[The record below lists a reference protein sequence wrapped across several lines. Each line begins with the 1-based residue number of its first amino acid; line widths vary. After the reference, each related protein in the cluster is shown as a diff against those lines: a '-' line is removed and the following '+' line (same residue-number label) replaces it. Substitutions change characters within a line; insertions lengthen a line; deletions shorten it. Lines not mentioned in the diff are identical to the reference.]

1 MKDMKNITL
10 KSKHGYDIP
19 CRSAWDGQERV
30 IIACHGFGSSKDSP
44 MIQALVGAFPP
55 AGIGVVSFDFPAHG
69 ESPIGQEGLRVPFC
83 IDDLAA
89 VEAYLRAQDPGV
101 MLGYFGSSFGAYITL
116 LYLSQA
122 EMHGNRAFLRSA
134 AAAMP
139 ELVNSWVDQR
149 AREEIARQGYFVPDY
164 DYVRE
169 IRVTPA
175 FLQDL
180 AEYDVFQRF
189 QAGTAQLCMVHGG
202 RDAAA
207 PLSHAQ
213 KFAREKQAE
222 LTVLPQGEHNLMG
235 PGELERVL
243 ELSKAFF
250 LAP

>member
-1 MKDMKNITL
+1 MKTITL
-10 KSKHGYDIP
+10 KSKHGYAIP
-19 CRSAWDGQERV
+19 CRSTWDGQERV

-44 MIQALVGAFPP
+44 MIQALMETFPP

-89 VEAYLRAQDPGV
+89 VEAHLRARSPGV
-101 MLGYFGSSFGAYITL
+101 TLGYFGSSFGAYITL

-122 EMHGNRAFLRSA
+122 AEHGKRAFLRSA
-134 AAAMP
+134 AVAMP

-149 AREEIARQGYFVPDY
+149 AREDLNRQGYFVPDY

-180 AEYDVFQRF
+180 AEHDVFRRYEP
-189 QAGTAQLCMVHGG
+189 GTAQLRMVHGG

-207 PLSHAQ
+207 PPSHAQ
-213 KFAREKQAE
+213 TFAEEKQAE

-235 PGELERVL
+235 PGELETVL
-243 ELSKAFF
+243 KLSRAFF